1 MLSFKKKWLFVITTI
16 FSFSFILFSQSPTP
30 SVTLNLTLK
39 HQEIIEGRSDFF
51 LEDVIEQTLPSSFK
65 GIKLGTI
72 EDNTVKITSE
82 ELLDKLSSIKG
93 YNIIIS
99 GNYVLVSK
107 LAENDEEE
115 QPQKSN
121 NRLPLECLK
130 EHLESFIDRQQFKLE
145 ITVQSTQPK
154 CNLNLEY
161 DKIVWQ
167 LPKIKHGLRDI
178 DKFRNLIVV
187 LDGKKI
193 KTQLDIKLHSWIY
206 LSKVKLKKDDLLKE
220 NNFIKKYSDIT
231 LIDDIDG
238 IITDFNLLG
247 NYAYA
252 LKQDIG
258 TGSILNMEHIRRLPD
273 ICTGEKLT
281 AVTNSAGIELRIR
294 VTAEND
300 GFIDKQ
306 ISVLTEDKKKIN
318 GYLRRLEPK
327 GELYVEI
334 H

>member
-107 LAENDEEE
+107 SAENDEEE

-130 EHLESFIDRQQFKLE
+130 EHLEHAGRKYKSARKPFK
-145 ITVQSTQPK
+145 
-154 CNLNLEY
+154 
-161 DKIVWQ
+161 
-167 LPKIKHGLRDI
+167 
-178 DKFRNLIVV
+178 
-187 LDGKKI
+187 
-193 KTQLDIKLHSWIY
+193 
-206 LSKVKLKKDDLLKE
+206 
-220 NNFIKKYSDIT
+220 
-231 LIDDIDG
+231 
-238 IITDFNLLG
+238 
-247 NYAYA
+247 
-252 LKQDIG
+252 
-258 TGSILNMEHIRRLPD
+258 
-273 ICTGEKLT
+273 
-281 AVTNSAGIELRIR
+281 
-294 VTAEND
+294 
-300 GFIDKQ
+300 
-306 ISVLTEDKKKIN
+306 
-318 GYLRRLEPK
+318 
-327 GELYVEI
+327 
-334 H
+334 